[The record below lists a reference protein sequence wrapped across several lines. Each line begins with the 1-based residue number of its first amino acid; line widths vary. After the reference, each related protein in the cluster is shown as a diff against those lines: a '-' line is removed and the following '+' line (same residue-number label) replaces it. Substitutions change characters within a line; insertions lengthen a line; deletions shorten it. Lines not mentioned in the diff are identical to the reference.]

1 MPSNLFRKNRYMK
14 MFKGATDLDNL
25 CRVPGV
31 AYLRC
36 VKGAASKGSTEMCD
50 NAYAPQFFVFSH
62 PNQSKSYPFL
72 CSNAS
77 QRFKIGFN
85 KKVQRL

>member
-1 MPSNLFRKNRYMK
+1 MK

-36 VKGAASKGSTEMCD
+36 VKGAAAKGATEMCD
-50 NAYAPQFFVFSH
+50 NAYAPQICYFLIQI
-62 PNQSKSYPFL
+62 NQKSCQFL
-72 CSNAS
+72 FSNAS
-77 QRFKIGFN
+77 QRFKIVFD

>member
-1 MPSNLFRKNRYMK
+1 

-36 VKGAASKGSTEMCD
+36 VKGAAAKGATEMCD
-50 NAYAPQFFVFSH
+50 NSYALSS
-62 PNQSKSYPFL
+62 PNSYILL
-72 CSNAS
+72 C
-77 QRFKIGFN
+77 
-85 KKVQRL
+85 LL